1 MKKKLSVWSKTVKKK
16 MIDHDMD
23 TNDLADLMKW
33 TSQYTSSIVNGRT
46 YQKEA
51 VEKICHFF
59 ELEIPSENA
68 TLAKDFKRERIVN
81 E

>member
-1 MKKKLSVWSKTVKKK
+1 MKRKLSLWSKTVKKK

-23 TNDLADLMKW
+23 TSDLANLMKW

-51 VEKICHFF
+51 VERISHFF
-59 ELEIPSENA
+59 EIDIPSEKA
-68 TLAKDFKRERIVN
+68 TLAREFKVERIIN

>member
-1 MKKKLSVWSKTVKKK
+1 MKKILSDWSKKVKKL
-16 MIDHDMD
+16 MIDKDMD

-51 VEKICHFF
+51 VERISHFF
-59 ELEIPSENA
+59 KIEIPSENA
-68 TLAKDFKRERIVN
+68 TLAKDFKIERIVN